1 MKKYSNTCISS
12 VFQPNFCTYAHIRPK
27 NNMYLDKKDFVRYLH
42 VREQRVRNLAI
53 FKINIDCYHSD
64 KKATKKSKFNEQ
76 NVYLGH
82 LEI

>member
-27 NNMYLDKKDFVRYLH
+27 NNMYLDEKDFVCNLH
-42 VREQRVRNLAI
+42 VREERVRNLAI
-53 FKINIDCYHSD
+53 FKRYINFYYSD
-64 KKATKKSKFNEQ
+64 KKRRKSRNLKEQ